1 MRVALEYAVFVVGQV
16 LVNIG
21 FLEIVLDFRAEVSG
35 LERYWWIFIFGEV
48 EKDQNPRTHEMTI
61 LFLFF
66 VVKQTP
72 WLVKLLRI
80 PIQIFL
86 IKLMELFQNSCRET
100 PIGQGL

>member
-1 MRVALEYAVFVVGQV
+1 MRVALEPAVFVVGQV

-48 EKDQNPRTHEMTI
+48 EKDQNSRTHEMTI

-66 VVKQTP
+66 VVKQTA
-72 WLVKLLRI
+72 WLVKLLRVS
-80 PIQIFL
+80 IQVFL
-86 IKLMELFQNSCRET
+86 IKLVELFQNSYRET